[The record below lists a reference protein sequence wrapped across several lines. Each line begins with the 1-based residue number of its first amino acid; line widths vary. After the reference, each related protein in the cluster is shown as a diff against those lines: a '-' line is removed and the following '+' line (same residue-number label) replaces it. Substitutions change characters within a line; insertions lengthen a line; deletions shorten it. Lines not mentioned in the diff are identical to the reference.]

1 MEAISHPEARR
12 VKLAILVRFAPDRRS
27 RALRCKLRIRGITI
41 GLLAAALIFGASLNA
56 QSPKYGIGRAA
67 SEEEIRAWD
76 ISIPPDGT
84 GLPAGKGTAVEGKEV
99 YKLRCAECHG
109 DNAEGGD
116 AEALV
121 GGRETLRSPKPLKT
135 VGSYWPYATTLWD
148 YVNRAMPFD
157 RPGMLTNDQV
167 YAVVAH
173 VLFLNDIIE
182 EKTEMNAESL
192 PQVKMPNRDA
202 FVPAS
207 EVDAEVEP
215 SRPGGS
221 KE

>member
-1 MEAISHPEARR
+1 MRTLRVMGIVMPAIA
-12 VKLAILVRFAPDRRS
+12 F
-27 RALRCKLRIRGITI
+27 CT
-41 GLLAAALIFGASLNA
+41 LLGA
-56 QSPKYGIGRAA
+56 QSPKYGVGHAA
-67 SEEEIRAWD
+67 TDEEIRAWD

-109 DNAEGGD
+109 EDAEGGD
-116 AEALV
+116 AAALV
-121 GGRETLRSPKPLKT
+121 GGRDTLRSPKPLKT

-173 VLFLNDIIE
+173 VLFLNDIIK

-192 PQVKMPNRDA
+192 PEVRMPNRDA

-215 SRPGGS
+215 SRPPGGS
-221 KE
+221 KK

>member
-1 MEAISHPEARR
+1 MRMLRVIGIVMPAIA
-12 VKLAILVRFAPDRRS
+12 F
-27 RALRCKLRIRGITI
+27 CT
-41 GLLAAALIFGASLNA
+41 LLAA
-56 QSPKYGIGRAA
+56 QSPKYGVGRAA

-84 GLPAGKGTAVEGKEV
+84 GLPGGKGTAAEGKEV

-121 GGRETLRSPKPLKT
+121 GGRDTLRSPKPLKT

-173 VLFLNDIIE
+173 VLFLNEIIE
-182 EKTEMNAESL
+182 ETAEMNAETL
-192 PQVKMPNRDA
+192 PKVEMPNRDA
-202 FVPAS
+202 FVSAA
-207 EVDAEVEP
+207 ELDAEVEP
-215 SRPGGS
+215 SRPSDS
-221 KE
+221 KK